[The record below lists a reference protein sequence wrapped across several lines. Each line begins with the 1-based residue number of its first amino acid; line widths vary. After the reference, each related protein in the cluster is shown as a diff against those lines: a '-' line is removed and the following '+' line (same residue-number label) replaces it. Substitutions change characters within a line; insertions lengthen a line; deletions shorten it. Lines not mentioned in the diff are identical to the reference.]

1 MEYLESFRFAT
12 YDQEYAFRLDEKRTC
27 FDSMYPFFTLSG
39 RGLEELTTGALTI
52 LYGGNGSGKSTA
64 LNIMAEK
71 LSLQRESPYNRS
83 PFYEGYLKL
92 CSYDLLEKVPAC
104 SRIITSDDVFD
115 YMLHVRALNE
125 GIDIRR
131 EEVFRDYLTDKYGQF
146 RFTSMEDLD
155 KLKRVNKARSRTLS
169 KYTRERIAHNVRE
182 YSNGES
188 GFRYFTDKIG
198 EDGLYLLDE
207 PENSLSPSRQME
219 LSRFLLDSVRYC
231 GCQII
236 LATHSPY
243 LLAMEGARIYD
254 LNSNPA
260 VIRSWTELP
269 EVRAARDF
277 FRVHEKDFKQ
287 D

>member
-1 MEYLESFRFAT
+1 M
-12 YDQEYAFRLDEKRTC
+12 
-27 FDSMYPFFTLSG
+27 
-39 RGLEELTTGALTI
+39 
-52 LYGGNGSGKSTA
+52 
-64 LNIMAEK
+64 
-71 LSLQRESPYNRS
+71 
-83 PFYEGYLKL
+83 
-92 CSYDLLEKVPAC
+92 
-104 SRIITSDDVFD
+104 
-115 YMLHVRALNE
+115 
-125 GIDIRR
+125 
-131 EEVFRDYLTDKYGQF
+131 
-146 RFTSMEDLD
+146 
-155 KLKRVNKARSRTLS
+155 
-169 KYTRERIAHNVRE
+169 
-182 YSNGES
+182 
-188 GFRYFTDKIG
+188 
-198 EDGLYLLDE
+198 YLLDE

-254 LNSNPA
+254 LDSNPA

>member
-1 MEYLESFRFAT
+1 M
-12 YDQEYAFRLDEKRTC
+12 
-27 FDSMYPFFTLSG
+27 
-39 RGLEELTTGALTI
+39 EELTTGALTI

-83 PFYEGYLKL
+83 PFYEDYLKL

-254 LNSNPA
+254 LDSNPA
-260 VIRSWTELP
+260 AIRSWTELP

>member
-1 MEYLESFRFAT
+1 M
-12 YDQEYAFRLDEKRTC
+12 
-27 FDSMYPFFTLSG
+27 
-39 RGLEELTTGALTI
+39 EELTTGALTI

-219 LSRFLLDSVRYC
+219 LSRFCWIPSDTALPD
-231 GCQII
+231 
-236 LATHSPY
+236 HSGYPQP
-243 LLAMEGARIYD
+243 LSAGHGGARIYD
-254 LNSNPA
+254 LDSNPA